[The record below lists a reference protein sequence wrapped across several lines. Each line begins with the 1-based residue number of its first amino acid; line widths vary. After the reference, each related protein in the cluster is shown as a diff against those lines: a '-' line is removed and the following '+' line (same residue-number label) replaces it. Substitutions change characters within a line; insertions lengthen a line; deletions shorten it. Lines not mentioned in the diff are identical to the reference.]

1 MAIIAGTGQH
11 QTGAPGT
18 NAAFIE
24 SQQYSNFILQNL
36 HDGLLPNTFY
46 RNVTDFGNGETLNIK
61 TVGSA
66 TIQEITEGE
75 DITYNPIESGTVQL
89 QITDYIG
96 DGFFVTDVM
105 RQDGA
110 QVEQLLALRAQE
122 GTRAIQETFE
132 SRFLSMLNAAQTDAD
147 PNNVNGF
154 SHRFQAS
161 GANDTMAEEDF
172 IDMRL
177 AFDKANVPMA
187 GRIAIVDPI
196 VAATMSKRSLLTSNF
211 DASSPLF
218 QSLVKDGFDKEH
230 KFVTELH
237 GWQIWT
243 SNRLPT
249 LAASAS
255 VDGTDSVGASDTG
268 VANIF
273 MCVADDQ
280 CKPGMVA
287 WRQTPS
293 TETDRDISKGRDEF
307 VTKTRWGDGPQR
319 VDTLGVI
326 VTSATS
332 STIA

>member
-1 MAIIAGTGQH
+1 MAITSSS
-11 QTGAPGT
+11 
-18 NAAFIE
+18 NASFIE
-24 SQQYSNFILQNL
+24 ASQYSSFILQNL
-36 HDGLLPNTFY
+36 HDGLLPSSFY
-46 RNVTDFGNGETLNIK
+46 RNVTDFGNGSTLNIK
-61 TVGSA
+61 TIGSA
-66 TIQEITEGE
+66 VIQEITEDE
-75 DITYNPIESGTVQL
+75 DITYNPIESDVVQL
-89 QITDYIG
+89 SIADYIG
-96 DGFFVTDVM
+96 DAFYLTDVM

-110 QVEQLLALRAQE
+110 QVEQLLAMRAAE

-132 SRFLSMLNAAQTDAD
+132 SRFLATLNAGQTAGN
-147 PNNVNGF
+147 PNSVNGF
-154 SHRFQAS
+154 SHRFRAS
-161 GANDTMAEEDF
+161 GGNEQMLEADL

-187 GRIAIVDPI
+187 GRIAIVDPV
-196 VAATMSKRSLLTSNF
+196 VAATFAKTVQLTANM

-230 KFVTELH
+230 QFVTSLH

-243 SNRLPT
+243 SNRLPRV
-249 LAASAS
+249 AAGTDI
-255 VDGTDSVGASDTG
+255 DGTDSITGEG

-307 VTKTRWGDGPQR
+307 VTKARWGEGVQR

-326 VTSATS
+326 VSDAEAT
-332 STIA
+332 A